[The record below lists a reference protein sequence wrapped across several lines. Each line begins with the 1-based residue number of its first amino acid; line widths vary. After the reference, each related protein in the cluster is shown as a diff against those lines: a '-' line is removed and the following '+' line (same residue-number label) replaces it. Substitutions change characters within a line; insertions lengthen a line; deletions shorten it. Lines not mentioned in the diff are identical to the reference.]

1 MGLFDKLFGN
11 NNKNLSAIK
20 DPSVEELEKAFT
32 GYKSKTNPDFVYS
45 YNELIVL
52 IQKAF
57 FVKASVKEYG
67 KLIEK
72 VFGNKKESEIWRNKV
87 AIYNNGEHI
96 RIWETIKVFIEEFK
110 KNCSKDI
117 DFFNTMFERHCINN
131 LADNSDKTRLL
142 AFSMVEQISL
152 LEWEFGRIP
161 REPVH
166 LAVKLVDYWLGE
178 ISEDDLDKSFDLVL
192 NQLKQ
197 GNINVSKLD
206 NMVNLIV
213 KRAEEE
219 I

>member
-11 NNKNLSAIK
+11 KNKNLSAIK
-20 DPSVEELEKAFT
+20 DPSVKELEEAFT

-45 YNELIVL
+45 YDELIVL

-57 FVKASVKEYG
+57 FVKASVKKHG
-67 KLIEK
+67 KLIEE

-117 DFFNTMFERHCINN
+117 DFFNKMFERHCIKN

-142 AFSMVEQISL
+142 AFSVVEQISL
-152 LEWEFGRIP
+152 LDWEFGIIP

-178 ISEDDLDKSFDLVL
+178 ISEDDLDKSFNLVL
-192 NQLKQ
+192 NQLKE
-197 GNINVSKLD
+197 GNINEKKFD
-206 NMVNLIV
+206 NIV
-213 KRAEEE
+213 DGVIKHLKE
-219 I
+219 IK